1 MLIDWFT
8 VLAQL
13 VNFVI
18 LLVVLKFL
26 LYDRILET
34 METRRASF
42 AEREETTERLRR
54 EAVEETRRLEERR
67 KEIEAHWEDMIDE
80 ARREVEDRRRE
91 LMEEARSEVE
101 EQERQWRASV
111 RSNQDRLLTEL
122 ERSAGERATEI
133 SRRALQ
139 DLADAD
145 LEEEMVRE
153 FSHRLKQAK
162 SDEAEIVATL
172 REGDDPLTVCTSFE
186 VDEPSRQT
194 IRETLRDLVGDPE
207 REIEWERDPDL
218 VAGVVVRVGARR
230 VGWTID
236 QYLEALRGSFETVV
250 RTHMEDAGET
260 DEFHADAS
268 TESEAS

>member
-26 LYDRILET
+26 LYDRILEA
-34 METRRASF
+34 MEKRRASF
-42 AEREETTERLRR
+42 AEREEATERLRR
-54 EAVEETRRLEERR
+54 EAEEKTRQLEERR
-67 KEIEAHWEDMIDE
+67 REIEAHWEDMIEE
-80 ARREVEDRRRE
+80 ARREAEGRRRE

-101 EQERQWRASV
+101 NQERQWRASV
-111 RSNQDRLLTEL
+111 RSNRDRLLTEL
-122 ERSAGERATEI
+122 ERSTGEQAIEI

-145 LEEEMVRE
+145 LEEEMVTE
-153 FSHRLKQAK
+153 FAHRLEQAK
-162 SDEAEIVATL
+162 LDDDEIVTTL
-172 REGDDPLTVCTSFE
+172 REGDDPLNVRTTFE
-186 VDEPSRQT
+186 LDEQSRQT

-207 REIEWERDPDL
+207 REIEWEQDPDL
-218 VAGVVVRVGARR
+218 VAGIVVRVGARS

-236 QYLEALRGSFETVV
+236 QYLEALRGSFETVL
-250 RTHMEDAGET
+250 RSHMEDAGEIGEL
-260 DEFHADAS
+260 DVEER
-268 TESEAS
+268 TEAEAS

>member
-26 LYDRILET
+26 LYDRILEA
-34 METRRASF
+34 MDKRRASF

-54 EAVEETRRLEERR
+54 EAEEETRRLEERR
-67 KEIEAHWEDMIDE
+67 KEIEANWEDMIEE
-80 ARREVEDRRRE
+80 ARREAEDRRRE
-91 LMEEARSEVE
+91 LMEEARTEVE
-101 EQERQWRASV
+101 HQERQWRDSV

-122 ERSAGERATEI
+122 ERSTGEQAIAI

-145 LEEEMVRE
+145 LEGEMVRE
-153 FSHRLKQAK
+153 FAHRLEEAK
-162 SDEAEIVATL
+162 SDDAEIAATL
-172 REGDDPLTVCTSFE
+172 RESDHPLTVYTSFE
-186 VDEPSRQT
+186 LDETSRQT
-194 IRETLRDLVGDPE
+194 IRETLRDLVGDPG

-236 QYLEALRGSFETVV
+236 QYLEALRGAFEAVV
-250 RTHMEDAGET
+250 RSHMEAPGDI
-260 DEFHADAS
+260 DELQPDAS
-268 TESEAS
+268 TEAEAS

>member
-26 LYDRILET
+26 LYDRILEA
-34 METRRASF
+34 MEKRRTSF
-42 AEREETTERLRR
+42 TEREETTERLRR
-54 EAVEETRRLEERR
+54 EAEEETRQLEERR
-67 KEIEAHWEDMIDE
+67 REIEAHWEDMIEE
-80 ARREVEDRRRE
+80 ARREAEDRRRE

-101 EQERQWRASV
+101 NQERQWRASV
-111 RSNQDRLLTEL
+111 SSNRDRLLTEL
-122 ERSAGERATEI
+122 ERSTGEQAIEI

-145 LEEEMVRE
+145 LEEEMVTE
-153 FSHRLKQAK
+153 FAHRLEQAK
-162 SDEAEIVATL
+162 LDDEIVTTL
-172 REGDDPLTVCTSFE
+172 REGDDPLNVRTTFE
-186 VDEPSRQT
+186 LDDSGRRW

-207 REIEWERDPDL
+207 REIEWEQDPDL
-218 VAGVVVRVGARR
+218 VAGIVVRVGARS

-250 RTHMEDAGET
+250 RSHMEDAGET
-260 DEFHADAS
+260 GELDVEER
-268 TESEAS
+268 TEAEAS